1 MGMNVFTSKE
11 YIGDGKTVGLHRRV
25 VAESQALHSH
35 DFIEIVYIAEG
46 KALEWIDDEPYEAEK
61 GDVFLIHCGSTHA
74 FTTESGFTCYEIFFS
89 PDLVSSGTITA
100 ENALS
105 LLAFSLFSDLRKEQS
120 GVKLTMPQEER
131 KEVEHILSAMHKEY
145 GTNADDAHT
154 VIENYLNI
162 LLTKMRRVVRAAD
175 GGFISDAWESLR
187 RYIDEH
193 PEENLSLS
201 VLAGKSFYNASYFSR
216 VFKQKFGR
224 SPIEYVRA
232 RRIERA
238 MELLR
243 ESDDPI
249 EKIMAKIGF
258 SDRSS
263 FYHAFSAQSG
273 MTPAEYR
280 ASCEKK

>member
-1 MGMNVFTSKE
+1 MDVFTSKE

-25 VAESQALHSH
+25 VEESQALHSH

-74 FTTESGFTCYEIFFS
+74 FTTEGGFTCYEIFFS